1 MDDVTKEFLVESNEN
16 LDRLDRDFV
25 QLEKNP
31 TDKNLLA
38 SIFRAI
44 HTVKGTC
51 GFLGFAKL
59 ESVTHVGENL
69 LAKLRD
75 GKLLLDTDITNALLM
90 LVDAIRKMLASIE
103 KTGSDGDDDW
113 SALIAI
119 FTTLLG
125 KEELTPQTTASL
137 APVETTGLDDAAA
150 ADSIASNA
158 VRVDVNLLDNLMNL
172 VGELVLSRN
181 QMLQLLSIQNDNG
194 LLSTVSQRLN
204 LITSELQAGV
214 MKTRM
219 QPIGNVWKKFPRI
232 VRDLSTSCGKKV
244 KLELFGEETELDKT
258 LIEAIKDPLTHILR
272 NSIDHGIEMPDVRKA
287 AGKSEEGLLQLK
299 AFHEGGKVNIEII
312 DDGNGISPDK
322 VKEKAL
328 AKGLITKEL
337 AARMTDRELINLIFM
352 PGFSTAEK
360 VTNISGRGV
369 GMDVV
374 RTNIERINGVIDIQS
389 YPGEGTTMIIK
400 IPLTLA
406 IIPALIVTCDN
417 RRYAIP
423 QANVLELVRHRS
435 GDNGQHKIEQFQGV
449 PVYRLRGRLVPLIY
463 LRSELR
469 AAPEENSQW
478 NNIVI
483 IQVNDGS
490 YGLVVDKVQDMQEIV
505 VKPLDKQLKN
515 APIYAGSTIM
525 GDGQVSLILDVM
537 YIAEQCNLISDA
549 KKSMALLEQQEV
561 VTEVIEQGED
571 LLLVRG
577 QESGRMVIPLKYV
590 SRLEEI
596 ARADIEKINSQDVVQ
611 YRGKIMPLVHLAT
624 AIPDRRAK
632 PRDPDDENK
641 REGVMQ
647 VVVYTKDHMSVGIV
661 IHKVL
666 DIIRQPLVIE
676 RPGSRPGVLGSMIVN
691 DFVAEILDVDGVV
704 ANENPNLWQSTTTHA
719 PVLDAGETP

>member
-31 TDKNLLA
+31 TDKQLLA

-44 HTVKGTC
+44 HTIKGTC

-90 LVDAIRKMLASIE
+90 LVDAIRKMLTTIE
-103 KTGSDGDDDW
+103 KLGNDGDDDW
-113 SALIAI
+113 SELISV
-119 FTTLLG
+119 FTTLLS
-125 KEELTPQTTASL
+125 KEELSPQPIAPTPTADTTL
-137 APVETTGLDDAAA
+137 IDDTTNAESSAAN
-150 ADSIASNA
+150 NA

-181 QMLQLLSIQNDNG
+181 QMLQLLSTQNDNG
-194 LLSTVSQRLN
+194 SLTTVSQRLN

-272 NSIDHGIEMPDVRKA
+272 NAIDHGIETPEVRKT
-287 AGKSEEGLLQLK
+287 AGKPEEGLLKLK
-299 AFHEGGKVNIEII
+299 AFHEGGKVNIEIT

-322 VKEKAL
+322 VKEKAI

-337 AARMTDRELINLIFM
+337 ASRMSDRELVNLIFM

-360 VTNISGRGV
+360 ITNISGRGV

-389 YPGEGTTMIIK
+389 HPGEGTTMIIK

-406 IIPALIVTCDN
+406 IIPALIVTCDHH
-417 RRYAIP
+417 RYAIP

-449 PVYRLRGRLVPLIY
+449 PVYRLRGRLVPLVY
-463 LRSELR
+463 LRKELN
-469 AAPEENSQW
+469 APPEENSQW

-483 IQVNDGS
+483 IQVNDS
-490 YGLVVDKVQDMQEIV
+490 SFGLVVDKVNDMQEIV

-525 GDGQVSLILDVM
+525 GDGRVSLILDVM

-549 KKSMALLEQQEV
+549 KKSLALLEEQEV
-561 VTEVIEQGED
+561 VPEVKDNGED

-596 ARADIEKINSQDVVQ
+596 SRADIEKINSQDVVQ

-632 PRDPDDENK
+632 PRDPEEERK
-641 REGVMQ
+641 REGVVQ

-666 DIIRQPLVIE
+666 DIIHQPLVVE
-676 RPGSRPGVLGSMIVN
+676 RPGSRPGILGSMIVN

-704 ANENPNLWQSTTTHA
+704 EKENPNLWQTTSLSST
-719 PVLDAGETP
+719 PEIGETP